1 MILMENTERKYKI
14 LKEDSLLVTDK
25 GQILEKEELNAMPT
39 EKRPKV
45 HTLYRIQAIR
55 DIPGIVKAGEKGG
68 YIEHEDN
75 LSHDGNCWLKYG
87 YVYNGSKIENNAQVM
102 DDVFLND
109 TVVAGNATVEEDTI
123 LDRCLITDHSIVKG
137 FSQVTDTETR
147 NNAQISDSRISRCSL
162 RDNVVVTQSW
172 LKDTKMRGNTR
183 AIDTEAENAY
193 IIDDACV
200 ISAHLLNGTFLHGR
214 ATIENSWIG
223 NAILGGDVKV
233 QNCAWAMAQNI
244 QLNRGT
250 FDKAK
255 LPIKEETKEKP
266 RPNLKPKAK
275 KTTKTNDMER

>member
-68 YIEHEDN
+68 YIEHENN
-75 LSHDGNCWLKYG
+75 LIHDGNCWLKYG

-109 TVVAGNATVEEDTI
+109 TVVTGNATVEDDAI
-123 LDRCLITDHSIVKG
+123 LDRCLIADHSIVKG

-147 NNAQISDSRISRCSL
+147 NNAEISDSRISGCSL
-162 RDNVVVTQSW
+162 RDNVVVTQSC
-172 LKDTKMRGNTR
+172 LKNTKMR
-183 AIDTEAENAY
+183 
-193 IIDDACV
+193 
-200 ISAHLLNGTFLHGR
+200 
-214 ATIENSWIG
+214 G

-233 QNCAWAMAQNI
+233 QNCAWDMAQNI
-244 QLNRGT
+244 RLNRGT

-255 LPIKEETKEKP
+255 LPMKEEKKEKP

-275 KTTKTNDMER
+275 KTAKTNDMER

>member
-1 MILMENTERKYKI
+1 MENTERKYKI

-25 GQILEKEELNAMPT
+25 GQILEKEELNAMST

-68 YIEHEDN
+68 YIEHENN

-102 DDVFLND
+102 DDVFLNN
-109 TVVAGNATVEEDTI
+109 TVVAGNAMVEEDAI
-123 LDRCLITDHSIVKG
+123 LDHCLITDHSIVKG
-137 FSQVTDTETR
+137 FSQLTDTETR

-162 RDNVVVTQSW
+162 HGNVVVTQSC
-172 LKDTKMRGNTR
+172 LKDTKMRGNTK

-193 IIDDACV
+193 IIDDARV
-200 ISAHLLNGTFLHGR
+200 ISGHLLNETFLHGR

-233 QNCAWAMAQNI
+233 QNCAWDMAQNI
-244 QLNRGT
+244 RLNRGT

-275 KTTKTNDMER
+275 KNSKNK